1 MTTYRQ
7 LQSELKAFRD
17 KGYVLQVKLN
27 AKTSDLVAELDRIHA
42 IESELDR
49 PIPSGPS
56 CDIPRDQSR
65 HSSDTPVAE
74 TVTVTDSQRFTIAKC
89 AQVGVTADAA
99 LAPALA
105 PAPGDQ
111 SRHSSDTSV
120 AETVTVTDS
129 QRFTT
134 AKCARIGLALHDIV
148 HRQRSRS
155 AINEALNVGGRYSP
169 RLKSRVSLAFRELRR
184 IGLAA

>member
-74 TVTVTDSQRFTIAKC
+74 TVTVTDSQRFT
-89 AQVGVTADAA
+89 
-99 LAPALA
+99 
-105 PAPGDQ
+105 
-111 SRHSSDTSV
+111 
-120 AETVTVTDS
+120 
-129 QRFTT
+129 T